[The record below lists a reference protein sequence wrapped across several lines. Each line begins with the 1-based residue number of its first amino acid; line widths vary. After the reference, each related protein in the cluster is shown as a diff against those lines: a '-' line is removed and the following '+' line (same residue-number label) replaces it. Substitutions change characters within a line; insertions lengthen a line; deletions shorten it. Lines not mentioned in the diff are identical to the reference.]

1 MIAEI
6 TLPGRPITKK
16 NSQRIVT
23 NRKTGRPMVIQSEQ
37 YVRYETECL
46 WRLKQYRGPKFKCD
60 VEVRALFHMPSKQRP
75 DLCNLMQSIAD
86 ILEKAGIIEND
97 RNIASWD
104 GTRLMVDRDE
114 PRVDI
119 EIRKWEEGE

>member
-37 YVRYETECL
+37 YIRYETECL
-46 WRLKQYRGPKFKCD
+46 WRLKQYRGPKFKSQ
-60 VEVRALFHMPSKQRP
+60 VEVRALFYMPSKQRP
-75 DLCNLMQSIAD
+75 DLTNCMQSVAD
-86 ILEKAGIIEND
+86 ILEKAGVIEND
-97 RNIASWD
+97 RNIVSWD
-104 GTRLMVDRDE
+104 GTRLLIDKEE

-119 EIRKWEEGE
+119 EIRRVEG